1 MNLISKKETQ
11 HIKLNSHIL
20 EYIKLKDYFKN
31 IKYVAYL
38 IYKWHKIKN
47 KLYRIQKW
55 TNYLLSDIYVLIK

>member
-38 IYKWHKIKN
+38 IYK
-47 KLYRIQKW
+47 
-55 TNYLLSDIYVLIK
+55 